1 MSILYLYVSLY
12 SIFIYCPYYTR
23 ACSSHISFNINR
35 RASFLKALTLSTI
48 EESDRGNSSESNNRR
63 TVPKRVTLNLNSDKD
78 YDIITFIAKQMRS
91 NFLFQSCDH
100 ATIVNLARQFVVC
113 EYDPG
118 FAIIEQ
124 GKSIVCHI
132 LFTYT
137 HIHILIYILIQGMR
151 ILICVTTS

>member
-1 MSILYLYVSLY
+1 MASALRRRISLNYIVKKHYREYILVCFLIPYLSK
-12 SIFIYCPYYTR
+12 YYTYYIPR

-48 EESDRGNSSESNNRR
+48 EESDRGNSSESNNKR

-78 YDIITFIAKQMRS
+78 HDIITFIAKQMRS

-100 ATIVNLARQFVVC
+100 ATIVNLARQFVIC

-124 GKSIVCHI
+124 GKSV
-132 LFTYT
+132 
-137 HIHILIYILIQGMR
+137 
-151 ILICVTTS
+151 ICVYTGICV